1 VIRLWLARRCRI
13 LWLCL
18 LLSGQLGATER
29 PADQAAEQAGDE
41 AEVLQPITVQ
51 GERIANLQPASSYP
65 ALVSALRFDPQLDV
79 QARGL
84 PEGQADISVRG
95 GLFENTGFRLGA
107 VTIFDPQTGHYAV
120 EVPIAPV
127 MLTPPEVLTDVDH
140 GLGAFNASVATVRY
154 GFKRVNNGGGFDLG
168 FGNDGLRYGE
178 VRAGRVVQS
187 EGGRRVGAMFSAAG
201 SNGDGTLADGD
212 HDFKRFS
219 GQVQVHGSD
228 GETNVLVGYHDKF
241 FGWPGAY
248 TGFASLP
255 ETDHTKL
262 GLIVVDHRQQAA
274 NGWWELGAAYRWL
287 KDDYDFDRRTVESGA
302 PGSFEHETLSFS
314 LGLIGETHATG
325 LDWAFSGQLL
335 ADRLVRST
343 DLTHGHFNSRSYL
356 SLSLAPGR
364 NWAIGGG
371 RVLSARAGLRADLSN
386 RDEDALMPL
395 FSLGLEQ
402 AVGRG
407 VARVGLDFSRVSQ
420 LPGYTALN
428 SAPRGLF
435 GGNADL
441 GREYAD
447 NLTLSA
453 SWEAVDWRLR
463 GALFGRRDDDLVDWT
478 YLQGAPFLR
487 QANAV
492 DIDVRGGELMLV
504 RYGEVLD
511 LIVAYGWID
520 KEADYGGTAVEAS
533 YYALNYARHRAT
545 LALLLRPLHWLDI
558 RLDSEYRRQQDNPLR
573 NGRDEAFIAA
583 LSISSQ
589 LPFMEQTRLT
599 LVIDNATDSDFE
611 EFPGTP
617 AVGRQISLGLGVD
630 W

>member
-1 VIRLWLARRCRI
+1 MIRLWLAWRCRI

-18 LLSGQLGATER
+18 LLPGHLGAAER
-29 PADQAAEQAGDE
+29 PADQAAERAGDE
-41 AEVLQPITVQ
+41 VEILQPITVR

-120 EVPIAPV
+120 ELPIAPV
-127 MLTPPEVLTDVDH
+127 MLSPPEVLTDVDH

-168 FGNDGLRYGE
+168 FGNDRLRYGE
-178 VRAGRVVQS
+178 ARAGRVVQS
-187 EGGRRVGAMFSAAG
+187 EGGRRVGAMFSAAA
-201 SNGDGTLADGD
+201 SSGDGTLPDGD

-219 GQVQVHGSD
+219 GQVQVLGSD
-228 GETNVLVGYHDKF
+228 GETNVLMGYHDKF

-262 GLIVVDHRQQAA
+262 GLVVVDHRQLAA
-274 NGWWELGAAYRWL
+274 QGWWELGAAYRWL
-287 KDDYDFDRRTVESGA
+287 KDDYDFDRRTVESGM
-302 PGSFEHETLSFS
+302 PGSFEHETRSFS
-314 LGLIGETHATG
+314 LGLMGETRAAG

-335 ADRLVRST
+335 SDRLVRST
-343 DLTHGHFNSRSYL
+343 DLTYGHFNSRSYL
-356 SLSLAPGR
+356 SLSVAPGR
-364 NWAIGGG
+364 DWAIGGD
-371 RVLSARAGLRADLSN
+371 RVLSVRAGLRADVSN

-402 AVGRG
+402 SLGRG
-407 VARVGLDFSRVSQ
+407 VGRVGLAFSRVSQ

-428 SAPRGLF
+428 SAPLGLF

-453 SWEAVDWRLR
+453 SWEAVQWRLL

-478 YLQGAPFLR
+478 YRQGAPFLR

-492 DIDVRGGELMLV
+492 DIDVRGAELMLA
-504 RYGEVLD
+504 RYGEMLD
-511 LIVAYGWID
+511 LVVAYGWID
-520 KEADYGGTAVEAS
+520 KEADYGGTPVDAS

-545 LALLLRPLHWLDI
+545 LALLLRPLRWLDI

-583 LSISSQ
+583 FSISSQ
-589 LPFMEQTRLT
+589 LPFMENTRLT